1 VPVIRFH
8 RDVAAPEQA
17 APEQAAPEQAAGRL
31 VVFKPARVEAFS
43 DGVLAVAITLL
54 VLDLHVNTSG
64 DLPGQLVREWPSFA
78 AYVVSFFVIG
88 VIWVNHHA
96 LFSLAAR
103 VDRVVL
109 FYNLLLLMWVAAI
122 PFTTATLAGYL
133 HGDAADARWAVGLY
147 GLSTEGMAISFAL
160 ILHRLVFHDL
170 LRHPMDRRTG
180 RIAVLRFGVG
190 AVLYPVVIGI
200 GMWSPVAMLVG
211 YLATTVYYVIRPT
224 AGLPVD

>member
-1 VPVIRFH
+1 MAR
-8 RDVAAPEQA
+8 PERESGQ
-17 APEQAAPEQAAGRL
+17 G

-54 VLDLHVNTSG
+54 VLDLHVDTTG
-64 DLPGQLVREWPSFA
+64 HLPRQLLREWPSFA

-96 LFSLAAR
+96 LFSLAAQ

-109 FYNLLLLMWVAAI
+109 FYNLLLLLWVAAI

-133 HGDAADARWAVGLY
+133 HGDTADARWAVGLY
-147 GLSTEGMAISFAL
+147 GLSTEGMAISFTL
-160 ILHRLVFHDL
+160 IFGRLVFHDL
-170 LRHPMDRRTG
+170 LRHPVDRRTG
-180 RIAVLRFGVG
+180 RAAVLRFGVG
-190 AVLYPVVIGI
+190 TVLYPVVIGI

-211 YLATTVYYVIRPT
+211 YLAMTVYYVIQPT
-224 AGLPVD
+224 AALAID